1 MARTGKE
8 SSRSPGRGGDDD
20 RRNDNNDRQGGNDG
34 DNTTDRRKTSKRHTP
49 PSAGTQT
56 KRKKINTTAKSPKQ
70 NDGDVDN
77 ATRQGSATDENTA
90 EGGISAENAT
100 DDIVEE
106 VGVSAENNGN
116 TTDDNVEGG
125 EIYNNSVR
133 IPGFSYLEKLVLQS
147 ITNTPPFFAVTRA
160 LDLKTITPYHKAV
173 LKTRRTVLL
182 KCISLKS

>member
-34 DNTTDRRKTSKRHTP
+34 NDTTDRRKTSKRHTP

-56 KRKKINTTAKSPKQ
+56 KRKKINTTAKS
-70 NDGDVDN
+70 
-77 ATRQGSATDENTA
+77 ATDENTA
-90 EGGISAENAT
+90 EGDISAENAT
-100 DDIVEE
+100 DDYVEE
-106 VGVSAENNGN
+106 VGVSAEKNGDA
-116 TTDDNVEGG
+116 TDDNVEGG
-125 EIYNNSVR
+125 EINNNSVR

-160 LDLKTITPYHKAV
+160 LDLNTITPYHKAV

-182 KCISLKS
+182 KCITLKS